1 MAPDRDL
8 LTTGIRSPVPR
19 AGAGHVRGIAA
30 ADRSSA
36 GSRRHAGRD
45 GPAPRH
51 HPRTGADVF
60 DLFLAA
66 QMQCHGIAD
75 ICTYNL
81 ADFALP
87 GIRALAPAQVPQTA
101 RT

>member
-1 MAPDRDL
+1 
-8 LTTGIRSPVPR
+8 
-19 AGAGHVRGIAA
+19 
-30 ADRSSA
+30 
-36 GSRRHAGRD
+36 
-45 GPAPRH
+45 
-51 HPRTGADVF
+51 
-60 DLFLAA
+60 
-66 QMQCHGIAD
+66 MQCHGIAD